1 MTRNNADFQT
11 RSVPMSELK
20 DVYAEDLHPLHTM
33 TAEDL
38 DSRWH
43 ERSDKPY
50 PWDELHDS
58 IQKEGIKTPLHINID
73 AEGYKDLIEGH
84 HRYIVARNLGL
95 THVPVR
101 FTND

>member
-1 MTRNNADFQT
+1 MGANNADFQT
-11 RSVPMSELK
+11 QMVPMSDLH
-20 DVYAEDLHPLHTM
+20 DVYAEDLHPLRTM
-33 TAEDL
+33 VAEDL

-50 PWDELHDS
+50 PWDKLHES

-73 AEGYKDLIEGH
+73 EDGGKDLIEGH

-101 FTND
+101 YTHD